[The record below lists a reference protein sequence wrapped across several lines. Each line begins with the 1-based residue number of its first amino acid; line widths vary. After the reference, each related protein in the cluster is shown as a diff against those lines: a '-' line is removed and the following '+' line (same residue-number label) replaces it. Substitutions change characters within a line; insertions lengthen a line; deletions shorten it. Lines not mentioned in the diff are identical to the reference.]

1 MTRKDKI
8 KEIQKW
14 AGTAPDGIL
23 GDKTID
29 AIWKKIQPTESTVPD
44 EQPNDSPESPE
55 SAGPVESPAELI
67 RKDMAKKILNMEDYK
82 ITGPDSLRVTRLP
95 SGDGGGKWEI
105 AGICDGIEPKEFNL
119 IKSMMDR
126 GDRDAAWE
134 ECLRYVLANTEPL
147 VAKGVAGCY
156 AIEFMLRDMTFN
168 MGVAGTTKV
177 VQRMLGIDIDGKW
190 GKNTQAKWTDVILS
204 REEMAVLDLLD
215 RACRA
220 RYRSIVKANPVKEKF
235 LTGWMNRCNARLAY
249 ALTLLSRK

>member
-1 MTRKDKI
+1 MTKKDKI

-14 AGTAPDGIL
+14 AGTSPDGIL

-29 AIWKKIQPTESTVPD
+29 AIWKKIQPEPTESTLPD
-44 EQPNDSPESPE
+44 ERPNDSPVSV
-55 SAGPVESPAELI
+55 GPVESPAELV
-67 RKDMAKKILNMEDYK
+67 RKGMAKKILNMEDYK

-119 IKSMMDR
+119 IKSMLDR
-126 GDRDAAWE
+126 GDREAAWD

-147 VAKGVAGCY
+147 VDKGVAGSY
-156 AIEFMLRDMTFN
+156 PIEFMLRDMTFN
-168 MGVAGTTKV
+168 MGTAGTTKV
-177 VQRMLGIDIDGKW
+177 VQRMLDIGIDGKW
-190 GKNTQAKWTDVILS
+190 GKTTQAKWTDVIQS

>member
-14 AGTAPDGIL
+14 AGTTPDGIL

-44 EQPNDSPESPE
+44 EQPNDSPES
-55 SAGPVESPAELI
+55 AAYVSPAELV

-119 IKSMMDR
+119 IKSMLDR
-126 GDRDAAWE
+126 GDREAAWG
-134 ECLRYVLANTEPL
+134 ECLRYVLANTDPL
-147 VAKGVAGCY
+147 VSKGVAGSY

-177 VQRMLGIDIDGKW
+177 VQRMLDIDIDGKW
-190 GKNTQAKWTDVILS
+190 GKNTQAKWADALLFW
-204 REEMAVLDLLD
+204 EEIVVLGMLD

-220 RYRSIVKANPVKEKF
+220 RYRSIVGANPVKAKF
-235 LTGWMNRCNARLAY
+235 LTGWMNRCDARHAY

>member
-14 AGTAPDGIL
+14 AGTTPDGIL

-44 EQPNDSPESPE
+44 EQPNDSPV
-55 SAGPVESPAELI
+55 SAGPVKPPAELI

-119 IKSMMDR
+119 IKSMLDR
-126 GDRDAAWE
+126 GDREAAWD

-147 VAKGVAGCY
+147 VAKGVAGSY
-156 AIEFMLRDMTFN
+156 PIEFMLRDMTFN
-168 MGVAGTTKV
+168 MGTAGTTKV
-177 VQRMLGIDIDGKW
+177 VQRMLDVEIDGKW
-190 GKNTQAKWTDVILS
+190 GKATQAKWTNVLLS
-204 REEMAVLDLLD
+204 RREMAVLDLLD
-215 RACRA
+215 WACRA
-220 RYRSIVKANPVKEKF
+220 RYRSIVRANPVKEKF
-235 LTGWMNRCNARLAY
+235 LTGWMNRCDARHAY

>member
-14 AGTAPDGIL
+14 AGTTPDGIL

-29 AIWKKIQPTESTVPD
+29 AIWKKIRPEPTVSVGPMDVPGFV
-44 EQPNDSPESPE
+44 E
-55 SAGPVESPAELI
+55 SAVYVSPAELV

-82 ITGPDSLRVTRLP
+82 ITGPESLRVTRLP

-119 IKSMMDR
+119 IKSMLDR
-126 GDRDAAWE
+126 GDREAAWD

-190 GKNTQAKWTDVILS
+190 GKNTQAEWTDVILS

-235 LTGWMNRCNARLAY
+235 LTGWMNRCDARHAY

>member
-14 AGTAPDGIL
+14 AGTTPDGIL

-44 EQPNDSPESPE
+44 EQPNDSPV
-55 SAGPVESPAELI
+55 SAAYVSPAELV
-67 RKDMAKKILNMEDYK
+67 RKGMAKKILNMEDYK
-82 ITGPDSLRVTRLP
+82 ITGPESLRVTRLP
-95 SGDGGGKWEI
+95 SGDGGGTWEI

-119 IKSMMDR
+119 IKSMLDR

-147 VAKGVAGCY
+147 VAKGVAGSY

-177 VQRMLGIDIDGKW
+177 VQRMLDIGIDGKW

-235 LTGWMNRCNARLAY
+235 LTGWMNRCDARHAY

>member
-1 MTRKDKI
+1 MTRSDKI
-8 KEIQKW
+8 KDIQKW
-14 AGTAPDGIL
+14 AGTSPDGIL

-29 AIWKKIQPTESTVPD
+29 AIWKKIQPEPTVSVGPMDVPEFVESV
-44 EQPNDSPESPE
+44 
-55 SAGPVESPAELI
+55 GPVKPPAELI

-119 IKSMMDR
+119 IKSMLDR
-126 GDRDAAWE
+126 GDREAAWD

-147 VAKGVAGCY
+147 VAKGVAGSY
-156 AIEFMLRDMTFN
+156 PIEFMLRDMTFN
-168 MGVAGTTKV
+168 MGTAGTTKV
-177 VQRMLGIDIDGKW
+177 VQRMLDIEIDGKW
-190 GKNTQAKWTDVILS
+190 GKVTQAKWTDALLS
-204 REEMAVLDLLD
+204 WDEMVVLDLLD

-235 LTGWMNRCNARLAY
+235 LTGWMNRCDARHAY
-249 ALTLLSRK
+249 ALTLMSRK

>member
-14 AGTAPDGIL
+14 AGATPDGIL

-44 EQPNDSPESPE
+44 EQPNDSPV
-55 SAGPVESPAELI
+55 SAGPVKPPAELI

-119 IKSMMDR
+119 IKSMLDR
-126 GDRDAAWE
+126 GDREAAWD
-134 ECLRYVLANTEPL
+134 ECLRYVIANTEPL
-147 VAKGVAGCY
+147 VNKGVAGSY
-156 AIEFMLRDMTFN
+156 PIEFMLRDMTFN
-168 MGVAGTTKV
+168 MGTTGTTKV
-177 VQRMLGIDIDGKW
+177 VQRMLDVEIDGKW
-190 GKNTQAKWTDVILS
+190 GKATQAKWTNVLLS
-204 REEMAVLDLLD
+204 RSEMAVLDLLD

-220 RYRSIVKANPVKEKF
+220 RYRSIVKANPVKGKF
-235 LTGWMNRCNARLAY
+235 LTGWMNRCDARHAY

>member
-1 MTRKDKI
+1 MTKVKYI
-8 KEIQKW
+8 KLIQKW
-14 AGTAPDGIL
+14 AGTTPDGIL

-29 AIWKKIQPTESTVPD
+29 AIWKKIQPTVSVEPD
-44 EQPNDSPESPE
+44 EQPNDSPES
-55 SAGPVESPAELI
+55 AGPAAYVSPAELI

-177 VQRMLGIDIDGKW
+177 VQRMLDIGIDGKW
-190 GKNTQAKWTDVILS
+190 GKNTQAKWTDAIQS
-204 REEMAVLDLLD
+204 WDEKAVLDSLD

-220 RYRSIVKANPVKEKF
+220 RYCSIVRANPVKAKF
-235 LTGWMNRCNARLAY
+235 LSGWSNRCNARLAY
-249 ALTLLSRK
+249 ALTLLPRK

>member
-14 AGTAPDGIL
+14 AGTTPDGIL

-29 AIWKKIQPTESTVPD
+29 AIWKKIQPEPTASVGPMDVP
-44 EQPNDSPESPE
+44 EFVE
-55 SAGPVESPAELI
+55 SAGSVESPAEI
-67 RKDMAKKILNMEDYK
+67 VRKDMAKKILNMEDYK

-119 IKSMMDR
+119 IKSMLDR
-126 GDRDAAWE
+126 GDREAAWE

-147 VAKGVAGCY
+147 VDKGVAGCY

-177 VQRMLGIDIDGKW
+177 VQRMLDVEIDGKW
-190 GKNTQAKWTDVILS
+190 GKATQAKWTNVLLS
-204 REEMAVLDLLD
+204 RRDMAVLDLLD
-215 RACRA
+215 WACRA
-220 RYRSIVKANPVKEKF
+220 RYRSIVRANPVKEKF
-235 LTGWMNRCNARLAY
+235 LTGWMNRCDARHAY
-249 ALTLLSRK
+249 ALTLMSRK

>member
-14 AGTAPDGIL
+14 AGTTPDGIL

-44 EQPNDSPESPE
+44 EQPNDSPV
-55 SAGPVESPAELI
+55 SAGPVKPPAELI
-67 RKDMAKKILNMEDYK
+67 RKGMAKKILNMEDYK
-82 ITGPDSLRVTRLP
+82 ITGPESLRVTRLP
-95 SGDGGGKWEI
+95 SGDGGGTWEI

-119 IKSMMDR
+119 IKSMLDR
-126 GDRDAAWE
+126 GDREAAWN
-134 ECLRYVLANTEPL
+134 ECLRYVLVNTEPL
-147 VAKGVAGCY
+147 IANGVAGCY

-177 VQRMLGIDIDGKW
+177 VQRMLGLSIDGKW
-190 GKNTQAKWTDVILS
+190 GKNTQAAWTRAILS
-204 REEMAVLDLLD
+204 WEEMEVLDALD
-215 RACRA
+215 HACRA
-220 RYRSIVKANPVKEKF
+220 RYRSIADANPAKAKF
-235 LTGWMNRCNARLAY
+235 LKGWLNRCDARHAY

>member
-14 AGTAPDGIL
+14 AGTTPDGIL

-44 EQPNDSPESPE
+44 EQPNDSPV
-55 SAGPVESPAELI
+55 SAAYVSPAELV
-67 RKDMAKKILNMEDYK
+67 RKGMAKKILNMEDYK
-82 ITGPDSLRVTRLP
+82 ITGPESLRVTRLP
-95 SGDGGGKWEI
+95 SGDGGGTWEI

-119 IKSMMDR
+119 IKSMLDR

-147 VAKGVAGCY
+147 VAKGVAGSY

-177 VQRMLGIDIDGKW
+177 VQRMLDIGIDGKW
-190 GKNTQAKWTDVILS
+190 GKNTQANWTDVILS

-235 LTGWMNRCNARLAY
+235 LTGWMNRCDARHAY

>member
-14 AGTAPDGIL
+14 AGTTPDGIL

-29 AIWKKIQPTESTVPD
+29 AIWKKIQPTVSVEPD
-44 EQPNDSPESPE
+44 EQPNDSPV
-55 SAGPVESPAELI
+55 SAGPVKPPAELI
-67 RKDMAKKILNMEDYK
+67 RKGMAKKILNMEDYK

-119 IKSMMDR
+119 IKSMLDR
-126 GDRDAAWE
+126 GDREAAWD
-134 ECLRYVLANTEPL
+134 ECLCYVLVNTEPL
-147 VAKGVAGCY
+147 VAKGVAGSY
-156 AIEFMLRDMTFN
+156 PIEFMLRDMTFN

-177 VQRMLGIDIDGKW
+177 VQRMLDLTIDGKW
-190 GKNTQAKWTDVILS
+190 GKNTQAAWTRAIQSWD
-204 REEMAVLDLLD
+204 EMVVLDLLD

-235 LTGWMNRCNARLAY
+235 LTGWMNRCDARHAY

>member
-14 AGTAPDGIL
+14 AGTSPDGIL
-23 GDKTID
+23 GEKTID
-29 AIWKKIQPTESTVPD
+29 AIWKKIQPEPVVSVGPMD
-44 EQPNDSPESPE
+44 VPESVE
-55 SAGPVESPAELI
+55 SVESVESPAEII
-67 RKDMAKKILNMEDYK
+67 RKGMAKKILNMEDYK

-95 SGDGGGKWEI
+95 SGDGGGTWEI

-119 IKSMMDR
+119 IKSMLDR
-126 GDRDAAWE
+126 GDREAAWD

-147 VAKGVAGCY
+147 VSKGVAGSY

-168 MGVAGTTKV
+168 MGVAGATKV
-177 VQRMLGIDIDGKW
+177 VQRMLDIDIDGKW
-190 GKNTQAKWTDVILS
+190 GKNTQAKWTDAILS
-204 REEMAVLDLLD
+204 WEESEVLDMLD

-220 RYRSIVKANPVKEKF
+220 RYCSIVRANPVKAKF
-235 LTGWMNRCNARLAY
+235 LTGWSNRCNARHAY

>member
-14 AGTAPDGIL
+14 AGTTPDGIL

-29 AIWKKIQPTESTVPD
+29 AIWKKIQPTVSVEPD
-44 EQPNDSPESPE
+44 EQPNDSPV

-119 IKSMMDR
+119 IKSMLDR
-126 GDRDAAWE
+126 GDREAAWD
-134 ECLRYVLANTEPL
+134 ECLRYVIANTEPL
-147 VAKGVAGCY
+147 VAKGVAGSY
-156 AIEFMLRDMTFN
+156 PIEFMLRDMTFN
-168 MGVAGTTKV
+168 MGTAGTTKV
-177 VQRMLGIDIDGKW
+177 VQRMLDIEIDGKW
-190 GKNTQAKWTDVILS
+190 GKATQAKCC
-204 REEMAVLDLLD
+204 LLYTSPSPRD
-215 RACRA
+215 
-220 RYRSIVKANPVKEKF
+220 
-235 LTGWMNRCNARLAY
+235 
-249 ALTLLSRK
+249 

>member
-14 AGTAPDGIL
+14 AGTTPDGIL

-29 AIWKKIQPTESTVPD
+29 AIWKKIQPEPTVSVGPMDVPEFVESV
-44 EQPNDSPESPE
+44 
-55 SAGPVESPAELI
+55 GPVKPPAELI

-119 IKSMMDR
+119 IKSMLDR

-147 VAKGVAGCY
+147 VSKGVAGCY

-177 VQRMLGIDIDGKW
+177 VQRMLDIGIDGKW
-190 GKNTQAKWTDVILS
+190 GKNTQAEWTDVILS

-235 LTGWMNRCNARLAY
+235 LTGWMNRCDARHAY

>member
-1 MTRKDKI
+1 MTSKDKI

-14 AGTAPDGIL
+14 AGTTPDGIL

-44 EQPNDSPESPE
+44 EQPNDSPV
-55 SAGPVESPAELI
+55 SAGPVESPAELV
-67 RKDMAKKILNMEDYK
+67 RKGMAKKILNMEDYK

-119 IKSMMDR
+119 IKSMLDQ

-147 VAKGVAGCY
+147 VSKGVAGSY

-190 GKNTQAKWTDVILS
+190 GKTTQAEWTDVILS
-204 REEMAVLDLLD
+204 RDEMAVLDLLD

-220 RYRSIVKANPVKEKF
+220 RYHSIVKANPVKEKF